1 MHTVPRLAVGLTQHF
16 SNHADCTGYACNVTL
31 ENANPHAQHELER
44 LVASTVQLLLKQRVS
59 SCDSAYSQIT
69 EKKDSRE
76 IFDQVSV
83 YMCYLLWFSRAG

>member
-1 MHTVPRLAVGLTQHF
+1 MHTVPRLAVGLAQHF

-31 ENANPHAQHELER
+31 ENANPHAQHELEC

-83 YMCYLLWFSRAG
+83 YMCYLLWVSRSG